1 MKHKIG
7 NVNRLCY
14 RYLLYINQLYGDI
27 AIMAVISINDI
38 IRHYNSV
45 IKSFMDQDYI
55 ISPTTMYGGYHYVDG
70 YTDLVNLN
78 DKKSIIRIFVTHEY
92 CSDGSYYD
100 SKSCKYSIIK
110 IIAKKYEWDGKFK
123 CMNCR
128 PELGKLVSERRF
140 YQIKENYLYVDTLDE
155 LKQIREIQ
163 RRRKA
168 SHRKT
173 SNTKKSYPLSKL
185 SVKFIDSIM
194 KRINSIDGFKYATT
208 SCIESVCSYQCVDR
222 QNNAKAKFSGVV
234 TFNFNNRIGRLN
246 LK

>member
-1 MKHKIG
+1 MKHKICNAG
-7 NVNRLCY
+7 DLCY
-14 RYLLYINQLYGDI
+14 RYLLYINQQYGDT
-27 AIMAVISINDI
+27 AIMAVISISDI
-38 IRHYNSV
+38 IRYYNSV
-45 IKSFMDQDYI
+45 TKFFMDQCYI

-78 DKKSIIRIFVTHEY
+78 DKKSIIRIFVMREY
-92 CSDGSYYD
+92 CSDGHYYD
-100 SKSCKYSIIK
+100 YSSYKYSIIK

-128 PELGKLVSERRF
+128 PEFGDLISEKRF

-163 RRRKA
+163 RKRKK

-173 SNTKKSYPLSKL
+173 PNTKKSYPLNKL

-194 KRINSIDGFKYATT
+194 KRINSIDGFKLATA
-208 SCIESVCSYQCVDR
+208 SCIESVCSYRYVDR
-222 QNNAKAKFSGVV
+222 KNNTRFKGEV
-234 TFNFNNRIGRLN
+234 TFKFNNRIDRLVLN
-246 LK
+246 

>member
-1 MKHKIG
+1 MTVFSVK
-7 NVNRLCY
+7 
-14 RYLLYINQLYGDI
+14 DI
-27 AIMAVISINDI
+27 V
-38 IRHYNSV
+38 RHYNSV
-45 IKSFMDQDYI
+45 IKSFMDQCYI
-55 ISPTTMYGGYHYVDG
+55 ISPTTMDRGYQYVDG

-78 DKKSIIRIFVTHEY
+78 DKKSIIRIFVMHEY

-100 SKSCKYSIIK
+100 SNSYKYSIIR

-163 RRRKA
+163 RKRKA
-168 SHRKT
+168 SRRKT
-173 SNTKKSYPLSKL
+173 PNTKKSYPLSKL

-194 KRINSIDGFKYATT
+194 KRINSIDGFKLATA
-208 SCIESVCSYQCVDR
+208 SCIESVCSYRCVYR
-222 QNNAKAKFSGVV
+222 RNNTRFKGEV
-234 TFNFNNRIGRLN
+234 TFKFNNRIGRIMLN
-246 LK
+246 

>member
-1 MKHKIG
+1 MKHKICNAG
-7 NVNRLCY
+7 DLCY
-14 RYLLYINQLYGDI
+14 RYLLYINQQYGDT
-27 AIMAVISINDI
+27 AIMAVISISDI
-38 IRHYNSV
+38 IRYYNSV
-45 IKSFMDQDYI
+45 TKFFMDQCYI

-78 DKKSIIRIFVTHEY
+78 DKKSIIRIFVMREY
-92 CSDGSYYD
+92 CSDGHYYD
-100 SKSCKYSIIK
+100 YSSYKYSIIK

-128 PELGKLVSERRF
+128 PEFGDLISEKRF

-163 RRRKA
+163 RKRKA
-168 SHRKT
+168 SRRKT
-173 SNTKKSYPLSKL
+173 PNTKKSYQLSKL

-194 KRINSIDGFKYATT
+194 KRINSIDGFKCATT

-222 QNNAKAKFSGVV
+222 KNNARLKGEV
-234 TFNFNNRIGRLN
+234 TFKFNNRIGRIS

>member
-1 MKHKIG
+1 MQ
-7 NVNRLCY
+7 VSDLCY
-14 RYLLYINQLYGDI
+14 RYLLYINPQYGDI
-27 AIMAVISINDI
+27 AIMAVISISDI
-38 IRHYNSV
+38 IRYYNSV
-45 IKSFMDQDYI
+45 TKSFMDQGYI

-78 DKKSIIRIFVTHEY
+78 DKKSIIRIFVMREY
-92 CSDGSYYD
+92 CSDGHYYD
-100 SKSCKYSIIK
+100 YSSYKYSIIK

-128 PELGKLVSERRF
+128 PEFGDLISEKRF

-163 RRRKA
+163 RKRKK

-173 SNTKKSYPLSKL
+173 PNTKKSYPLNKL

-194 KRINSIDGFKYATT
+194 KRINSIDGFKCATT

-222 QNNAKAKFSGVV
+222 KNNARLKGEV
-234 TFNFNNRIGRLN
+234 TFKFNNRIGRIS

>member
-7 NVNRLCY
+7 NANRLCY
-14 RYLLYINQLYGDI
+14 RYLLYINPRYGDI
-27 AIMAVISINDI
+27 AIMAIISINDI

-55 ISPTTMYGGYHYVDG
+55 ISPTAAYGGYKYVDG

-100 SKSCKYSIIK
+100 SNSYKYSIIR

-128 PELGKLVSERRF
+128 PELGKFVSEMCF

-163 RRRKA
+163 RKRKA
-168 SHRKT
+168 SRRKT
-173 SNTKKSYPLSKL
+173 PNTKKSYPLSKL
-185 SVKFIDSIM
+185 SAKFIDSIM
-194 KRINSIDGFKYATT
+194 KRINSIDGFKLATA
-208 SCIESVCSYQCVDR
+208 SCIESVCSYRCVDR
-222 QNNAKAKFSGVV
+222 KNNTRFKCEV
-234 TFNFNNRIGRLN
+234 TFKFNNRIGRIVLN
-246 LK
+246 

>member
-1 MKHKIG
+1 MQ
-7 NVNRLCY
+7 VSDLCY
-14 RYLLYINQLYGDI
+14 RYLLYINPRYGDI
-27 AIMAVISINDI
+27 AIMAVISISDI
-38 IRHYNSV
+38 IRYYNSV
-45 IKSFMDQDYI
+45 IKSFMDQCYI
-55 ISPTTMYGGYHYVDG
+55 ISPTTMYGGYQYVDG

-78 DKKSIIRIFVTHEY
+78 DKKSIIRIFVMREY
-92 CSDGSYYD
+92 CSDGYYYD
-100 SKSCKYSIIK
+100 YNSYKYSIIK

-128 PELGKLVSERRF
+128 PEFGNLISEKRF

-163 RRRKA
+163 RKRKK

-173 SNTKKSYPLSKL
+173 PNTKKSYPLNKL
-185 SVKFIDSIM
+185 SVKFIHSIM
-194 KRINSIDGFKYATT
+194 ERINSIDGFKLATA

-222 QNNAKAKFSGVV
+222 KNNARLKGEV
-234 TFNFNNRIGRLN
+234 TFKFNNRIGRIS